1 MNPVLIH
8 GLWLLLP
15 LALPPAS
22 NSVPQAEA
30 MGRARQGGGCLAWL
44 FCGEWGRVGHRP
56 LQGPHLLGWGS
67 AKARLACPVARRLRA
82 AVRLGAWLAGF
93 LYDAN
98 EGSGRQRGG
107 GAAFVLH
114 LSLLEGPQRETRGPL
129 QTQVALI
136 SLPVTHFDGSQC
148 SGGVDR
154 DWGREG
160 KQAWSCAPPCIFQGM
175 S

>member
-1 MNPVLIH
+1 M
-8 GLWLLLP
+8 
-15 LALPPAS
+15 
-22 NSVPQAEA
+22 
-30 MGRARQGGGCLAWL
+30 
-44 FCGEWGRVGHRP
+44 
-56 LQGPHLLGWGS
+56 
-67 AKARLACPVARRLRA
+67 
-82 AVRLGAWLAGF
+82 RLGAWLAGF

-154 DWGREG
+154 DWGKEG
-160 KQAWSCAPPCIFQGM
+160 KQA
-175 S
+175 